1 MTDGPRIAPTSSD
14 AHRGSATAG
23 TVPCGHCRSPVDPL
37 RAARV
42 AIFGERFYYF
52 CSADCRSNY
61 RPLAIDPII
70 TPRPYT
76 SMRAER
82 RSSSRVPV
90 LRARLDEHHATRRA
104 LLAVADEL
112 VAPPDHEPTNPR
124 ASTLT
129 AEPALDWQEAEQPPE
144 VVRKAEST
152 AQDLGTPLLIVGL
165 IGGLL
170 TIALLLAGDAG
181 VVQTSRLLV
190 AWISWGALAAFEAT
204 TRRDPASLHPFVL
217 LAGPAASLLLATV
230 ARLMS
235 VSELGQLLNLAGAI
249 LTTTALSLGWTRR
262 ARARVEAE
270 RAVIA
275 AALDVEANRVVGE
288 DVSRVSARDL
298 RSGEEIVVG
307 EGEVV
312 PADGTIVAGNAELAP
327 WAMATETVV
336 RSEGEH
342 VVAGASVRHGRVRM
356 VVSWTGN
363 DRAWARLALD
373 ERRRADLHTNTARMG
388 RLIAERGAPVAALA
402 CALLTFASDLSVWQI
417 FASAIASQ
425 AVFAN
430 AVLAEVGA
438 WWVSR
443 SVHVA
448 QRRGIALR
456 APEAI
461 DEASRVT
468 AAVFCARGTILLGEP
483 EVASIDPFGALS
495 LERVLE
501 LAAGAYNGTP
511 HPTAAAVLRAAR
523 QRGLRPDAVR
533 SPSYRPGL
541 GVTAIA
547 SDGQPLVA
555 GSRGLMLREHV
566 SVALAEEKIGRL
578 EAMGQTVLLVAIGGK
593 LIGVLGLQ
601 DGLRPGARAA
611 VQHLHDVGIEPI
623 LLSGDTR
630 DTCEALGRAL
640 DIDHVRAEVLP
651 TDRGDEIRRLAD
663 GGAVTAVIGRSPADD
678 SALGNA
684 DVSVSL
690 ATAGSGS
697 SEWQIQL
704 ATDDIR
710 DAAFA
715 LHLAH
720 RCRVETRLGLALTV
734 GASGLGA
741 LLVAFAMMPLALAPI
756 LGFAGGAAALLRWQT
771 ARE

>member
-1 MTDGPRIAPTSSD
+1 MTDGPRIAPTSNEP
-14 AHRGSATAG
+14 HRGSAKAG
-23 TVPCGHCRSPVDPL
+23 TIPCGHCRSPVDPL
-37 RAARV
+37 RAERV

-52 CSADCRSNY
+52 CSADCRVNY
-61 RPLAIDPII
+61 RPMAVDPII
-70 TPRPYT
+70 TPRPYPST
-76 SMRAER
+76 RPER
-82 RSSSRVPV
+82 RSSSQVPV
-90 LRARLDEHHATRRA
+90 HRARLDEHHATRRA
-104 LLAVADEL
+104 LLAVGDEL
-112 VAPPDHEPTNPR
+112 LAPPETDPEDR
-124 ASTLT
+124 RDATLS
-129 AEPALDWQEAEQPPE
+129 ADPALDWEHPEQPAE
-144 VVRKAEST
+144 VALKAAST
-152 AQDLGTPLLIVGL
+152 LQDLGTPLLLVGL

-170 TIALLLAGDAG
+170 TIALLLAGDAS
-181 VVQTSRLLV
+181 VIQTSRLLV
-190 AWISWGALAAFEAT
+190 AWISLSALTAYSAT
-204 TRRDPASLHPFVL
+204 TRRDPASLHPVVL
-217 LAGPAASLLLATV
+217 LAGPTASLLLATV

-235 VSELGQLLNLAGAI
+235 PPELGQLLNLSGAI
-249 LTTTALSLGWTRR
+249 LTTSALSLGWTRR
-262 ARARVEAE
+262 ARAPIDAE
-270 RAVIA
+270 RSVIA
-275 AALDVEANRVVGE
+275 AALNVEANRVVGE
-288 DVSRVSARDL
+288 DVTRVSARDL

-307 EGEVV
+307 DGEVV
-312 PADGTIVAGNAELAP
+312 PADGTIVAGSADMAP
-327 WAMATETVV
+327 WAMATETVS
-336 RSEGEH
+336 RGEGEH
-342 VVAGASVRHGRVRM
+342 VVAGASIRRGRVRM

-363 DRAWARLALD
+363 DRSWARLALD

-417 FASAIASQ
+417 VASAIASQ

-430 AVLAEVGA
+430 VVLAEVGS

-443 SVHVA
+443 SVHIA

-461 DEASRVT
+461 DDASRVT

-501 LAAGAYNGTP
+501 LAAGAYNGTA

-593 LIGVLGLQ
+593 LVGVLGLQ

-678 SALGNA
+678 SALANA

-734 GASGLGA
+734 GSSGLGA
-741 LLVAFAMMPLALAPI
+741 LLVAFAMMPLALAPM
-756 LGFAGGAAALLRWQT
+756 LAFVGGAAALLRWQT